1 MECFPFFRDLWRMSK
16 LGYHLSRGPRNVNTT
31 SSLRKIGNIITQIKN
46 MNFLLAR
53 IFFLFLILFNKNPR
67 IICQHNWLRE
77 YEYQL
82 LSFASYYNVLNIYRG
97 NEERN
102 INGTKIQLSFFCLGW
117 KAQAGNEPT
126 RVHIINKEQRSS
138 AINIVNSPFLHNIA
152 TSLSDSPTLS
162 LILPCTRELPRPGL

>member
-1 MECFPFFRDLWRMSK
+1 M
-16 LGYHLSRGPRNVNTT
+16 
-31 SSLRKIGNIITQIKN
+31 
-46 MNFLLAR
+46 
-53 IFFLFLILFNKNPR
+53 
-67 IICQHNWLRE
+67 
-77 YEYQL
+77 
-82 LSFASYYNVLNIYRG
+82 SFASYYTVLNIYRG